1 MFDFLNPTPA
11 SAAPTSDAISNNPF
25 SRFLMPTAGQKAM
38 VAPAQQGVNPDTQAL
53 IDALR
58 NGQQGGRQPAPA
70 QGGNVTSAG
79 YFGQGMDTKAIG
91 NAMAPMFNPSTPTPQ
106 PWTDANTFG
115 TGSNWSPV

>member
-11 SAAPTSDAISNNPF
+11 AAPANPVENNPF
-25 SRFLMPTAGQKAM
+25 SQFLMPTAGQKAM

-58 NGQQGGRQPAPA
+58 NGQQGGGQPAPA

-91 NAMAPMFNPSTPTPQ
+91 NAMAPMFQPSAPQ
-106 PWTDANTFG
+106 PWSADTPFG
-115 TGSNWSPV
+115 TGNSWSPT